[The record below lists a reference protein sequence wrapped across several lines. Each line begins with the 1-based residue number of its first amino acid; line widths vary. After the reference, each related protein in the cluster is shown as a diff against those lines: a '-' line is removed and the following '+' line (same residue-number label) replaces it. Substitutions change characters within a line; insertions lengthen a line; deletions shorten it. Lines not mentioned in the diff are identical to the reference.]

1 MSAPPLF
8 ARMLDDAALFPPG
21 DAPMERA
28 VPRHRALRQGPSA
41 DYVGPFIVAEAWLGD
56 LEAVLAEEAEET
68 AGGAGPMGALEIT
81 VTVPRGPAA
90 IGPALQRARRMPR
103 VRVVGVEA
111 AAVPANAAGGG
122 PAGGT
127 DPAAAVRTAAQAL
140 TEHLPE
146 GTLGHVEVPRGAD
159 PAPAMAALAGAGHRA
174 KFRTGGT
181 TADAFPSEAEL
192 AARIAAAVD
201 AEVPFKCTAGLHN
214 AVRHTGADTG
224 FEHHGFLNVL
234 LAADALLRGAHTADA
249 EGVLGERDGKTLAR
263 EARTVLA
270 DERRSRAV
278 RAAFTG
284 FGTCSVDEP
293 LEDLEALGL
302 SPGTPADDA

>member
-21 DAPMERA
+21 NAPMGRA
-28 VPRHRALRQGPSA
+28 VPHHRALRQGPRA
-41 DYVGPFIVAEAWLGD
+41 DYVGPFIVADAWLGD
-56 LEAVLAEEAEET
+56 LESALAEEA
-68 AGGAGPMGALEIT
+68 AGGAGPTEALEVT
-81 VTVPRGPAA
+81 VTVPGGPAA

-103 VRVVGVEA
+103 VRVVGAEA
-111 AAVPANAAGGG
+111 AAVPANAPGGSAGG
-122 PAGGT
+122 
-127 DPAAAVRTAAQAL
+127 DPVAAVRAAARAL
-140 TEHLPE
+140 TEHLPD
-146 GTLGHVEVPRGAD
+146 GALGHVEVPRPAD
-159 PAPAMAALAGAGHRA
+159 PAPAMAALAAAGHRA

-181 TADAFPSEAEL
+181 TADAFPSEAGL
-192 AARIAAAVD
+192 AARIAAAVG
-201 AEVPFKCTAGLHN
+201 AGVPFKCTAGLHN
-214 AVRHTGADTG
+214 AVRHTAADTG

-234 LAADALLRGAHTADA
+234 LAADALLRGARVGEAG
-249 EGVLGERDGKTLAR
+249 GVLGERDGKTLAR
-263 EARTVLA
+263 EAWAVLG

-302 SPGTPADDA
+302 PPGTPPR

>member
-8 ARMLDDAALFPPG
+8 TRMLDDAALFPPG
-21 DAPMERA
+21 NAPMERA
-28 VPRHRALRQGPSA
+28 VPRHRALRQGPTA
-41 DYVGPFIVAEAWLGD
+41 DYVGPFIVADAWLAD
-56 LEAVLAEEAEET
+56 LESVLAEET
-68 AGGAGPMGALEIT
+68 AGGAGPAGALEAA
-81 VTVPRGPAA
+81 VTVPGGAA
-90 IGPALQRARRMPR
+90 AVGPALQRARRMPR
-103 VRVVGVEA
+103 VRVVGAE
-111 AAVPANAAGGG
+111 AAGGDS
-122 PAGGT
+122 AE
-127 DPAAAVRTAAQAL
+127 DVRRTARAL
-140 TEHLPE
+140 TDHLPD
-146 GTLGHVEVPRGAD
+146 GAHGHVEVPRRAD

-201 AEVPFKCTAGLHN
+201 AGVPFKCTAGLHN
-214 AVRHTGADTG
+214 AVRHTGAATG

-234 LAADALLRGAHTADA
+234 LAADALLRGARAAEA
-249 EGVLGERDGKTLAR
+249 EGVLGERDGKTLAQ
-263 EARTVLA
+263 EARTVLG

-302 SPGTPADDA
+302 PPGAPADGA

>member
-21 DAPMERA
+21 NAPMERA

-41 DYVGPFIVAEAWLGD
+41 DYVGPFIVADAWLGD
-56 LEAVLAEEAEET
+56 LEAVLAEEAGES
-68 AGGAGPMGALEIT
+68 AGRAGPAEALEIT
-81 VTVPRGPAA
+81 ITVPGGPAA
-90 IGPALQRARRMPR
+90 VGPALQRARRMPG
-103 VRVVGVEA
+103 VRVVGAEA
-111 AAVPANAAGGG
+111 AAVPASA
-122 PAGGT
+122 PAGGA
-127 DPAAAVRTAAQAL
+127 DPVAAVRTAAQAL

-146 GTLGHVEVPRGAD
+146 GALGYVEVPRGAD

-181 TADAFPSEAEL
+181 AADAFPSEAEL

-201 AEVPFKCTAGLHN
+201 AQVPFKCTAGLHN
-214 AVRHTGADTG
+214 AVRHTGAGTG

-234 LAADALLRGAHTADA
+234 LAADALLRGAHITGA

-270 DERRSRAV
+270 DEHRSRAV

-302 SPGTPADDA
+302 PPGTPADDA